1 MTYKIKIGGRA
12 YQVQLTRGEREG
24 CWRGSLRENSVAQAW
39 EFELDARETQPGVL
53 SLLLDGSSYEIKGE
67 TTREGLVVA
76 VGTQRYTA
84 EVCDARSL
92 RAGRGAAGDH
102 NGPQKITAPMPGKI
116 VRIMAAEG
124 DRVEHGQGI
133 MVIEAMKMQNELKS
147 MKKGVV
153 RRVMVQKGAAANAG
167 DVLAIVE

>member
-1 MTYKIKIGGRA
+1 L
-12 YQVQLTRGEREG
+12 QLTRGEREG
-24 CWRGSLRENSVAQAW
+24 CWRGHLRENSLAEAW
-39 EFELDARETQPGVL
+39 EFELDARETQPGVF
-53 SLLLDGSSYEIKGE
+53 SLLLDGASYEIKGE

-76 VGTQRYTA
+76 VGAQRYVA
-84 EVCDARSL
+84 EVSDARSL
-92 RAGRGAAGDH
+92 RASRAEAGDH

-116 VRIMAAEG
+116 VRILAAEG
-124 DRVEHGQGI
+124 DPVEHGQGI

-153 RRVMVQKGAAANAG
+153 RKVMVQKGAAANAG

>member
-1 MTYKIKIGGRA
+1 MTYKIKIEGRS
-12 YQVQLTRGEREG
+12 YQVQLTRSEREG
-24 CWRGSLRENSVAQAW
+24 CWRGSLREAGLDATW

-53 SLLLDGSSYEIKGE
+53 SLLLDGGSYEIKGE
-67 TTREGLVVA
+67 TKQEGLVVG
-76 VGTQRYTA
+76 VGAHRYAA

-92 RAGRGAAGDH
+92 RTGRAAAGDH

-116 VRIMAAEG
+116 VRILAAEG
-124 DRVEHGQGI
+124 DPVEHGQGI

>member
-1 MTYKIKIGGRA
+1 MKYQIKIEGRS

-24 CWRGSLRENSVAQAW
+24 CWRGSLGENGLAATW
-39 EFELDARETQPGVL
+39 DFELDARETQPGVL

-67 TTREGLVVA
+67 TTRERLMVA
-76 VGTQRYTA
+76 VGAHRYEA
-84 EVCDARSL
+84 EICDARSL
-92 RAGRGAAGDH
+92 RAGRAVAGDH

-116 VRIMAAEG
+116 VRILAEEG
-124 DRVEHGQGI
+124 DSVEHGQGI

-147 MKKGVV
+147 LKKGVV
-153 RRVMVQKGAAANAG
+153 RKVMVQKGAAANAG